1 MKEETTGVCM
11 HPPIKTRLV
20 GTLAGRGARPGEVR
34 RAGATR
40 RQPVGVHEH
49 QTSGGAR
56 GHRGSHSRM
65 TAEFGPAIPGQTG
78 THGCGPA
85 PSSLGLK
92 NREEFVLLEP
102 C

>member
-1 MKEETTGVCM
+1 M

-34 RAGATR
+34 RAGAAR

-56 GHRGSHSRM
+56 GRRGSHSRM
-65 TAEFGPAIPGQTG
+65 IADFGVQPSLVKLGPTAV
-78 THGCGPA
+78 
-85 PSSLGLK
+85 
-92 NREEFVLLEP
+92 VLPLRL
-102 C
+102 